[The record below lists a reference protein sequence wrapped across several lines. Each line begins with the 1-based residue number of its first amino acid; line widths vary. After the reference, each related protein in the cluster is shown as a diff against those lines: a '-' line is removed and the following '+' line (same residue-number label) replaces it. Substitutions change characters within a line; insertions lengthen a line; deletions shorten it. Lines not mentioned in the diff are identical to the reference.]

1 MKNISTT
8 LLIMF
13 TLGLMV
19 NISVTAQ
26 NSDSAITIL
35 KNTGYSDTVQSY
47 LPPVFIPVNCSV
59 SQPVS
64 IGGGKYAFTVT
75 PNVNFTGTASVL
87 CQYYDFKP
95 PFSIQPRFRNYVF
108 NVVSSLVKAKAD
120 FVTFEGDD
128 VLAILPLSNDY
139 SSTGISMLNGLAQV
153 QSGTAAISGDTI
165 FYYPQADINEDYII
179 YVANDTLGAS
189 DAGIVYINRL
199 SEVTPDSLHISF
211 TITNVQSRLLFLP
224 QEGYTPS
231 SGYSTGR
238 GSLMIK
244 AGSVFEY
251 TPNKGVSGLDNFSFS
266 DENGHIVTVTARILN
281 KFQNTSSVVDDVVF
295 TPVNTAVTFNVLA
308 NDLSSN
314 FPISSYSP
322 SLTLVSTGVF
332 SYTPPTGFSGL
343 KTFSY
348 TVNYGTYQS
357 TGKIFINVGNFAPQQ
372 GLTYQFSTPKNNALV
387 LDYQMPIAGYA
398 FEILTDPQF
407 GSLEIFDQNT
417 AVSLDCNELTGKA
430 IIVYHPYNN
439 YTGIDE
445 FDIKYCINGE
455 QCQHYKVTVNIL
467 NVEVDACLCLGRDCV
482 WPGDAN
488 GDGRVSISDLLP
500 IGRFMGRTGLT
511 REDDTLNFWTGTH
524 ASDWNE
530 KQTNGK
536 NIKHADS
543 NGDGMIST
551 EDVEALNDYFNKIHN
566 LVPKQDL
573 GIKDYPF
580 TMIPNTTELDSG
592 DLLVLDIVIGSNNTP
607 VADIHGLAF
616 AFNIDPS
623 IIDSASFSGYFYE
636 NSWFSS
642 GNPSLQLIKQPVSGN
657 IQAAFTRTGGTPGSG
672 NGIIGQ
678 FSIVVDEA
686 DGIKTDE
693 EFVLFRVSAEDIEME
708 DSEGERF
715 MLENFYQDLKIRVK
729 KSVPVPSESKL
740 IVYPNPAGSQMNI
753 HFNGRN
759 VIKQIKLSD
768 MFGKMISLNMAVDD
782 NRATINTA
790 GLPSG
795 FYVLQV
801 GTTDG
806 VISKKIQVIND

>member
-1 MKNISTT
+1 MLIHT
-8 LLIMF
+8 LVVSI
-13 TLGLMV
+13 GL
-19 NISVTAQ
+19 TAQ
-26 NSDSAITIL
+26 SSGSAITIL

-64 IGGGKYAFTVT
+64 VGGGKYAFTVT
-75 PNVNFTGTASVL
+75 PNINFTGIATVL
-87 CQYYDFKP
+87 CQYYEFKP
-95 PFSIQPRFRNYVF
+95 PFSIQPRFTNYVF

-120 FVTFEGDD
+120 FVSFSGDD

-139 SSTGISMLNGLAQV
+139 SSTGINMLSGLAQV
-153 QSGTAAISGDTI
+153 QSGTATISGDTI
-165 FYYPQADINEDYII
+165 YYFPQAEINEDYII
-179 YVANDTLGAS
+179 YVAKDTLGAS
-189 DAGIVYINRL
+189 DAGIVYINRIPD
-199 SEVTPDSLHISF
+199 VIPDSLHISF

-224 QEGYTPS
+224 QDGYTPS
-231 SGYSTGR
+231 GGYSTSR
-238 GSLMIK
+238 GSLINK
-244 AGSVFEY
+244 SGSVFEY

-266 DENGHIVTVTARILN
+266 DENGNVVTVAAKILN

-295 TPVNTAVTFNVLA
+295 TPVNSAVTFNVLA

-314 FPISSYSP
+314 FPVSSYS
-322 SLTLVSTGVF
+322 SALTLVSPGVF

-387 LDYQMPIAGYA
+387 LDYQMPISGYA
-398 FEILTDPQF
+398 FEILSDPQF
-407 GSLEIFDQNT
+407 GSLEVFDQNT
-417 AVSLDCNELTGKA
+417 TVTLDCNELSGKA
-430 IIVYHPYNN
+430 IIVYQPYNN

-455 QCQHYKVTVNIL
+455 QCQNYKVKVNIL
-467 NVEVDACLCLGRDCV
+467 NVDVSACLCAGRDCV

-488 GDGRVSISDLLP
+488 GDGRVSIADLLP
-500 IGRFMGRTGLT
+500 IGRFIGRTGLS
-511 REDDTLNFWTGTH
+511 RADDYLNLWIGAH
-524 ASDWNE
+524 ASDWSGN
-530 KQTNGK
+530 QTNGK

-551 EDVEALNDYFNKIHN
+551 EDVDALNVYFNNVHN
-566 LVPKQDL
+566 FVPKEDL

-616 AFNIDPS
+616 TFNIDPS
-623 IIDSASFSGYFYE
+623 IIDSSSFNGNFYE

-642 GNPSLQLIKQPVSGN
+642 GKPSLQLVKQPASGN
-657 IQAAFTRTGGTPGSG
+657 IHAAFTRTGGTPGSG

-686 DGIKTDE
+686 DGFKTDE
-693 EFVLFRVSAEDIEME
+693 EFMIFRISAEDIEME

-715 MLENFYQDLKIRVK
+715 TLENFYQDIKIRVK
-729 KSVPVPSESKL
+729 KSVPVPTEDKL
-740 IVYPNPAGSQMNI
+740 IVYPNPAGNQVNI

-759 VIKQIKLSD
+759 IIKQIKLSD
-768 MFGKMISLNMAVDD
+768 MFGKLLNLNMSVDD

-790 GLPSG
+790 GLPTG
-795 FYVLQV
+795 FYILQV
-801 GTTDG
+801 GSTDG
-806 VISKKIQVIND
+806 VITKKIQVIND